1 MQNLIFS
8 LNATMPVFLMMC
20 LGWFLRRIG
29 LLDDVFASRMNRFVF
44 RVALP
49 VLLFQDLATEN
60 FFSVWDPGYVAFCFA
75 ATLLSILLVTL
86 CSLPIRDIPARGEF
100 IQASYRSS
108 AALLGAAYIQNIYGN
123 AGMTPLMIIGAVPL
137 YNIAAIVILTLTAQT
152 AQSETRQMSSAAA
165 QQSIPVSGS
174 AVLPEAHRSS
184 LILRTVRSILTNPI
198 LIGIA
203 AGLFWSL
210 LRLPLPA
217 IPAKVVGYVSA
228 TASPLGL
235 IAMGAS
241 IDFHKI
247 GGQMRASLTAVFFK
261 LIGLEA
267 LFLPLAMVLG
277 FREEKLVA
285 ILVML
290 GSPTTVT
297 SFVMAKE
304 MGHDGAL
311 SSGAVMITTIISAFT
326 LTFWIWL
333 ARSLGM
339 I

>member
-1 MQNLIFS
+1 
-8 LNATMPVFLMMC
+8 MMC

-29 LLDDVFASRMNRFVF
+29 FLDDVFASRMNRFVF

-108 AALLGAAYIQNIYGN
+108 AALLGAAYIQNIYGS

-137 YNIAAIVILTLTAQT
+137 YNIAAVVILTLTAQ
-152 AQSETRQMSSAAA
+152 Q
-165 QQSIPVSGS
+165 PVPASGS
-174 AVLPEAHRSS
+174 AALPEAHRSS

-247 GGQMRASLTAVFFK
+247 GGRMRASLSAVFFK

-267 LFLPLAMVLG
+267 LFLPLAMFLG
-277 FREEKLVA
+277 FRTEKLVA

-311 SSGAVMITTIISAFT
+311 SSGAVMITTIVSAFT

>member
-29 LLDDVFASRMNRFVF
+29 LLDSVFASRMNRFVF

-108 AALLGAAYIQNIYGN
+108 AALLGAAYIQNIYGS

-137 YNIAAIVILTLTAQT
+137 YNIAAVVILTLTAQQPDP
-152 AQSETRQMSSAAA
+152 A
-165 QQSIPVSGS
+165 SGS
-174 AVLPEAHRSS
+174 AALPEAHRSS

-203 AGLFWSL
+203 AGLLWSL

-217 IPAKVVGYVSA
+217 IPSKVVGYVSA

-247 GGQMRASLTAVFFK
+247 GGQLRASLSAVFFK

-267 LFLPLAMVLG
+267 LFLPLAMFLG
-277 FREEKLVA
+277 FRTEKLVA

-311 SSGAVMITTIISAFT
+311 SSGAVMITTIVSAFT

>member
-137 YNIAAIVILTLTAQT
+137 YNIAAVVILTLTAQQPDP
-152 AQSETRQMSSAAA
+152 ASGPSA
-165 QQSIPVSGS
+165 
-174 AVLPEAHRSS
+174 LPEAHHSS
-184 LILRTVRSILTNPI
+184 IVLRTVRSIFTNPI
-198 LIGIA
+198 LVGIA
-203 AGLFWSL
+203 AGLLWSL

-277 FREEKLVA
+277 FRGEKLVA

>member
-1 MQNLIFS
+1 
-8 LNATMPVFLMMC
+8 
-20 LGWFLRRIG
+20 
-29 LLDDVFASRMNRFVF
+29 
-44 RVALP
+44 
-49 VLLFQDLATEN
+49 
-60 FFSVWDPGYVAFCFA
+60 
-75 ATLLSILLVTL
+75 
-86 CSLPIRDIPARGEF
+86 
-100 IQASYRSS
+100 
-108 AALLGAAYIQNIYGN
+108 
-123 AGMTPLMIIGAVPL
+123 
-137 YNIAAIVILTLTAQT
+137 
-152 AQSETRQMSSAAA
+152 MSSAAA
-165 QQSIPVSGS
+165 QQSIPASGS

-267 LFLPLAMVLG
+267 LFLPLAMLLG

-311 SSGAVMITTIISAFT
+311 SSGAVMITTIVSAFT

>member
-1 MQNLIFS
+1 
-8 LNATMPVFLMMC
+8 MMC

-49 VLLFQDLATEN
+49 VLLFQDLATED

-137 YNIAAIVILTLTAQT
+137 YNIAAVVILTLTAQQPDP
-152 AQSETRQMSSAAA
+152 ASGPSA
-165 QQSIPVSGS
+165 
-174 AVLPEAHRSS
+174 LPEAHHSS
-184 LILRTVRSILTNPI
+184 IVLRTVRSIFTNPI
-198 LIGIA
+198 LVGIA
-203 AGLFWSL
+203 AGLLWSL

-277 FREEKLVA
+277 FRGEKLVA

>member
-29 LLDDVFASRMNRFVF
+29 LLDSVFASRMNRFVF

-49 VLLFQDLATEN
+49 VLLFQDLATED

-137 YNIAAIVILTLTAQT
+137 YNIAAVVILTLTAQQPDP
-152 AQSETRQMSSAAA
+152 ASGPSA
-165 QQSIPVSGS
+165 
-174 AVLPEAHRSS
+174 LPEAHHSS
-184 LILRTVRSILTNPI
+184 IVLRTVRSIFTNPI
-198 LIGIA
+198 LVGIA
-203 AGLFWSL
+203 AGLLWSL

-277 FREEKLVA
+277 FRGEKLVA

>member
-1 MQNLIFS
+1 
-8 LNATMPVFLMMC
+8 
-20 LGWFLRRIG
+20 
-29 LLDDVFASRMNRFVF
+29 
-44 RVALP
+44 
-49 VLLFQDLATEN
+49 
-60 FFSVWDPGYVAFCFA
+60 
-75 ATLLSILLVTL
+75 
-86 CSLPIRDIPARGEF
+86 
-100 IQASYRSS
+100 
-108 AALLGAAYIQNIYGN
+108 
-123 AGMTPLMIIGAVPL
+123 
-137 YNIAAIVILTLTAQT
+137 
-152 AQSETRQMSSAAA
+152 
-165 QQSIPVSGS
+165 
-174 AVLPEAHRSS
+174 
-184 LILRTVRSILTNPI
+184 
-198 LIGIA
+198 
-203 AGLFWSL
+203 
-210 LRLPLPA
+210 
-217 IPAKVVGYVSA
+217 
-228 TASPLGL
+228 
-235 IAMGAS
+235 
-241 IDFHKI
+241 
-247 GGQMRASLTAVFFK
+247 MRASLTAVFFK

>member
-29 LLDDVFASRMNRFVF
+29 LLDSVFASRMNRFVF

-49 VLLFQDLATEN
+49 VLLFQDLATED

-108 AALLGAAYIQNIYGN
+108 AALLGAAYIQNIYGS

-137 YNIAAIVILTLTAQT
+137 YNIAAVVILTLTAQQPDP
-152 AQSETRQMSSAAA
+152 A
-165 QQSIPVSGS
+165 SGS
-174 AVLPEAHRSS
+174 AALPEAHRSS

-203 AGLFWSL
+203 AGLLWSL

-217 IPAKVVGYVSA
+217 IPSKVVGYVSA

-247 GGQMRASLTAVFFK
+247 GGQLRASLSAVFFK

-267 LFLPLAMVLG
+267 LFLPLAMFLG
-277 FREEKLVA
+277 FRTEKLVA

-311 SSGAVMITTIISAFT
+311 SSGAVMITTIVSAFT

>member
-49 VLLFQDLATEN
+49 VLLFQDLATED

-137 YNIAAIVILTLTAQT
+137 YNIAAVVILTLTAQQPDP
-152 AQSETRQMSSAAA
+152 ASGPSA
-165 QQSIPVSGS
+165 
-174 AVLPEAHRSS
+174 LPEAHHSS
-184 LILRTVRSILTNPI
+184 IVLRTVRSIFTNPI
-198 LIGIA
+198 LVGIA
-203 AGLFWSL
+203 AGLLWSL

-277 FREEKLVA
+277 FRGEKLVA

>member
-1 MQNLIFS
+1 
-8 LNATMPVFLMMC
+8 MMC

-49 VLLFQDLATEN
+49 VLLFQDLATED

-108 AALLGAAYIQNIYGN
+108 AALLGAAYIQNIYGS

-137 YNIAAIVILTLTAQT
+137 YNIAAVVILTLTAQ
-152 AQSETRQMSSAAA
+152 Q
-165 QQSIPVSGS
+165 PVPASGS
-174 AVLPEAHRSS
+174 AALPEAHRSS

-203 AGLFWSL
+203 AGLLWSL

-217 IPAKVVGYVSA
+217 IPSKVVGYVSA

-247 GGQMRASLTAVFFK
+247 GGQLRASLSAVFFK

-267 LFLPLAMVLG
+267 LFLPLAMFLG
-277 FREEKLVA
+277 FRTEKLVA

-311 SSGAVMITTIISAFT
+311 SSGAVMITTIVSAFT

>member
-29 LLDDVFASRMNRFVF
+29 LLDSVFASRMNRFVF

-49 VLLFQDLATEN
+49 VLLFQDLATED

-108 AALLGAAYIQNIYGN
+108 AALLGAAYIQNIYGS

-137 YNIAAIVILTLTAQT
+137 YNIAAVVILTLTAQ
-152 AQSETRQMSSAAA
+152 Q
-165 QQSIPVSGS
+165 PVPASGS
-174 AVLPEAHRSS
+174 AALPEAHRSS

-203 AGLFWSL
+203 AGLLWSL

-217 IPAKVVGYVSA
+217 IPSKVVGYVSA

-247 GGQMRASLTAVFFK
+247 GGQLRASLSAVFFK

-267 LFLPLAMVLG
+267 LFLPLAMFLG
-277 FREEKLVA
+277 FRTEKLVA

-311 SSGAVMITTIISAFT
+311 SSGAVMITTIVSAFT

>member
-1 MQNLIFS
+1 
-8 LNATMPVFLMMC
+8 MMC

-29 LLDDVFASRMNRFVF
+29 LLDDVFASHMNRFVF

-49 VLLFQDLATEN
+49 VLLFQDLATED

-137 YNIAAIVILTLTAQT
+137 YNIAAVVILTLTAQQPDP
-152 AQSETRQMSSAAA
+152 ASGPSA
-165 QQSIPVSGS
+165 
-174 AVLPEAHRSS
+174 LPEAHHSS
-184 LILRTVRSILTNPI
+184 IVLRTVRSIFTNPI
-198 LIGIA
+198 LVGIA
-203 AGLFWSL
+203 AGLLWSL

-277 FREEKLVA
+277 FRGEKLVA

>member
-29 LLDDVFASRMNRFVF
+29 LLDSVFASRMNRFVF

-49 VLLFQDLATEN
+49 VLLFQDLATED
-60 FFSVWDPGYVAFCFA
+60 FFSVWDPGYVTFCFA
-75 ATLLSILLVTL
+75 STLLSILLVTL

-137 YNIAAIVILTLTAQT
+137 YNIAAVVILTLTAQT
-152 AQSETRQMSSAAA
+152 AA
-165 QQSIPVSGS
+165 P
-174 AVLPEAHRSS
+174 LPKDSS
-184 LILRTVRSILTNPI
+184 LVLRTARSILTNPI

-203 AGLFWSL
+203 AGLLWSL

-217 IPAKVVGYVSA
+217 IPAKVVGYISA

-247 GGQMRASLTAVFFK
+247 GGRMRASLSAVFFK

-267 LFLPLAMVLG
+267 LFLPLAMFLG
-277 FREEKLVA
+277 FRTEKLVA

-311 SSGAVMITTIISAFT
+311 SSGAVMITTIVSAFT

>member
-29 LLDDVFASRMNRFVF
+29 LLDDVFASRMSRFVF

-49 VLLFQDLATEN
+49 VLLFQDLATED

-108 AALLGAAYIQNIYGN
+108 AALLGAAYIQNIYGS

-137 YNIAAIVILTLTAQT
+137 YNIAAVVILTLTAQQPDP
-152 AQSETRQMSSAAA
+152 ASGPSA
-165 QQSIPVSGS
+165 
-174 AVLPEAHRSS
+174 LPEAHHSS
-184 LILRTVRSILTNPI
+184 IVLRTVRSIFTNPI
-198 LIGIA
+198 LVGIA
-203 AGLFWSL
+203 ASLLWSF

-247 GGQMRASLTAVFFK
+247 GGRLRASLSAVFFK

-277 FREEKLVA
+277 FRTEKLVA

-311 SSGAVMITTIISAFT
+311 SSGAVMITTIVSAFT